1 MQNLVNTLC
10 AEFLGHATFGDHRQ
24 LVHLGEVALRLFA
37 HAVEAQMDLLG
48 L

>member
-10 AEFLGHATFGDHRQ
+10 AEFLGHPTFGDQRE
-24 LVHLGEVALRLFA
+24 LVHLNEVALRLFA
-37 HAVEAQMDLLG
+37 HAVEAQMHLLG